1 MTDIF
6 PPVFIEAQVTQTAI
20 PHSREAEEAVL
31 GSVFIN
37 PNIFYELLFL
47 KSSHFYI
54 HRHKWIWESFAWLDE
69 RRIPIDLLTVADD
82 LERNGKLAEI
92 GGRAQLTA
100 LVNQVPSS
108 LNAASYGR
116 IVEGYAIRRN
126 LIQAANEIA
135 SLAYDEKTSIDDVLS
150 KSSQQVTE
158 LLAASITHDFISMGD
173 LLSRTYDDVKER
185 SKSPREV
192 WGMATGLPTFDKKT
206 GGIQTGELVYVVGA
220 PGVGKTWLDLSW
232 GVELGKQEPGAIFS
246 LEMKRL
252 SIGRRLLSGLTGVP
266 SRNMKSGFVA
276 PDDWKPLT
284 EAIENYSDMPLWID
298 DSSYDT
304 HNLRAALLHAKQEY
318 GIRWFI
324 LDYALLLMDGGR
336 DETEQTKIISAN
348 LKRIVHDLN
357 IAGIVL
363 HSVTK
368 VGMDDN
374 EPKMSD
380 QRGSGQAIHDADVQ
394 LFLTKL
400 YEKDD
405 RLPSLSSEVKARM
418 ATLWCS
424 KGRELEQS
432 KFKIHLARK
441 GKSPFWGE
449 YSNQAE
455 QPDHD
460 WQNRKDV

>member
-6 PPVFIEAQVTQTAI
+6 PPVFEEADVVVSAVV
-20 PHSREAEEAVL
+20 PHNREAEEAVL
-31 GSVFIN
+31 GCVLIN
-37 PNIFYELLFL
+37 PNTLYELLFL
-47 KSSHFYI
+47 KFEHFYI
-54 HRHKWIWESFAWLDE
+54 YRHKWIWESFLWLDE

-82 LERNGKLAEI
+82 LERQGRLAEI
-92 GGRAQLTA
+92 GGPAFLTA

-108 LNAASYGR
+108 LNASAYGH
-116 IVEGYAIRRN
+116 IVEGYSIRRN

-135 SLAYDEKTSIDDVLS
+135 TLAYNEKIDTEECLS
-150 KSSQQVTE
+150 KSSQQVIH
-158 LLAASITHDFISMGD
+158 LQSANLTHDLISMGA
-173 LLSRTYDDVKER
+173 LLSRTYDDITER
-185 SKSPREV
+185 AKDPKEV
-192 WGMATGLPTFDKKT
+192 WGMSTGLPTFDKKT
-206 GGIQTGELVYVVGA
+206 GGIQMGELVYVVGA

-246 LEMKRL
+246 LEMKKL
-252 SIGRRLLSGLTGVP
+252 AIGRRLLSGLTGVP
-266 SRNMKSGFVA
+266 SRKMKSGFVSD
-276 PDDWKPLT
+276 DDWKPIT
-284 EAIENYSDMPLWID
+284 EAIEKYSDLPVWID

-304 HNLRAALLHAKQEY
+304 HHLRAALLHAKQEH

-405 RLPSLSSEVKARM
+405 KLPILSADVKARM

-432 KFKIHLARK
+432 KFKIHLARQ

-449 YSNQAE
+449 YSSQSE
-455 QPDHD
+455 KDYE
-460 WQNRKDV
+460 WQNRKDA